1 MKKLLI
7 VLALTVSSLI
17 SYAQDVQ
24 VTMLVHRDGGSN
36 VQILVEDYGNKT
48 YITMGEDVTVN
59 VYDYNQKGQLFTYK
73 ISIDG
78 QKVGAIYFNLS
89 TDRFTVSLTD
99 GTTWNGNIIYK
110 AQTIFGPFFWWTLF
124 TFRF

>member
-1 MKKLLI
+1 MKKAILTTALV
-7 VLALTVSSLI
+7 VLGLI
-17 SYAQDVQ
+17 SYSQDVQ
-24 VTMLVHRDGGSN
+24 ITMLVQRDGGGN

-59 VYDYNQKGQLFTYK
+59 VYDFNQKGQLFTYK

-89 TDRFTVSLTD
+89 TDRFTVSLAD
-99 GTTWNGNIIYK
+99 GTTWNGDILYK
-110 AQTIFGPFFWWTLF
+110 AQTI
-124 TFRF
+124 